1 MFYSSGL
8 WQVVGLFAILLRY
21 SFAQD
26 ELEIYDY
33 NDNEC
38 GERLVKR
45 QELVKGGYST
55 HPGDWPWHAALYH
68 RGFNSRDFEYACGST
83 IVHRYLVIT
92 AAHCVTFAT
101 SRRKIPSDNMQ
112 LRLGRFNLMNNEE
125 EYAEEFS
132 VIDTI
137 VHEGYRPTTLENDIA
152 ILRVEIPIIFN
163 DYIQPVCLWKRDDG
177 FDLPN
182 VYNQPGTVVG
192 WGLSENNRIGT
203 TLNEAQMPVVNS
215 WTCLASDRAFFGR
228 FLQSKAF
235 CAGYKN
241 GTGVCNGDSGGG
253 MFFQFQNRWY
263 LKGIVSFS
271 SVNDYSG
278 WCNLRQYIGFTDAS
292 QYIDWVYENTPT
304 SGNDDPILGHP
315 NMRLINQGNCGRN
328 EHMPEMD
335 EDRKP
340 ILNQYPW
347 MVALQAKTTT
357 EYVPCNGVLLNR
369 NYVLTAEC
377 YDLQYE
383 ITATLG
389 DYDTSRTK
397 DCGKVYGNMQCLSA
411 VQTVSVSQFIR
422 KDDLVLVRLSDPADI
437 GRRQNIEAICLPVTP
452 EQRIRLYNRYIM
464 TGWKESGSDA
474 TILQRALLEAIDLN
488 KCRAKF
494 KGRIDSK
501 TICVWNLEDPN
512 RSVACNDYT
521 PGSALQAIDQKSK
534 RYLLYG
540 VLRYISYCS
549 VPEQYIAISEYLLWI
564 LDNIR
569 R

>member
-1 MFYSSGL
+1 
-8 WQVVGLFAILLRY
+8 
-21 SFAQD
+21 
-26 ELEIYDY
+26 
-33 NDNEC
+33 
-38 GERLVKR
+38 
-45 QELVKGGYST
+45 
-55 HPGDWPWHAALYH
+55 
-68 RGFNSRDFEYACGST
+68 
-83 IVHRYLVIT
+83 
-92 AAHCVTFAT
+92 
-101 SRRKIPSDNMQ
+101 MQ

-132 VIDTI
+132 VNDTI

-241 GTGVCNGDSGGG
+241 GEL
-253 MFFQFQNRWY
+253 FY
-263 LKGIVSFS
+263 
-271 SVNDYSG
+271 
-278 WCNLRQYIGFTDAS
+278 DA
-292 QYIDWVYENTPT
+292 YIDWVYENTPT

-347 MVALQAKTTT
+347 MVVLQAKTTT

-474 TILQRALLEAIDLN
+474 TILQRALLEAIGLN

>member
-1 MFYSSGL
+1 
-8 WQVVGLFAILLRY
+8 
-21 SFAQD
+21 
-26 ELEIYDY
+26 
-33 NDNEC
+33 
-38 GERLVKR
+38 
-45 QELVKGGYST
+45 
-55 HPGDWPWHAALYH
+55 
-68 RGFNSRDFEYACGST
+68 
-83 IVHRYLVIT
+83 
-92 AAHCVTFAT
+92 
-101 SRRKIPSDNMQ
+101 MQ

-125 EYAEEFS
+125 EYAEELS

-177 FDLPN
+177 LDLPN
-182 VYNQPGTVVG
+182 VYNQPGT
-192 WGLSENNRIGT
+192 
-203 TLNEAQMPVVNS
+203 
-215 WTCLASDRAFFGR
+215 
-228 FLQSKAF
+228 
-235 CAGYKN
+235 
-241 GTGVCNGDSGGG
+241 
-253 MFFQFQNRWY
+253 
-263 LKGIVSFS
+263 
-271 SVNDYSG
+271 
-278 WCNLRQYIGFTDAS
+278 
-292 QYIDWVYENTPT
+292 YIDWVYENTPT

-328 EHMPEMD
+328 EHMPELD

-347 MVALQAKTTT
+347 MVVLQAKTTT
-357 EYVPCNGVLLNR
+357 EYIPCNGVLLNR

-383 ITATLG
+383 ITVTLG

-397 DCGKVYGNMQCLSA
+397 DCGKVYGEIKCLSA

-422 KDDLVLVRLSDPADI
+422 KDDLVLARLSDPAEI
-437 GRRQNIEAICLPVTP
+437 GGRQNIEAICLPVTP
-452 EQRIRLYNRYIM
+452 EQRERLYNRYIM

-488 KCRAKF
+488 KCRAEF

-534 RYLLYG
+534 RYLLYCLG
-540 VLRYISYCS
+540 ILAIAMFQNSTLPS
-549 VPEQYIAISEYLLWI
+549 VNIYYGFWI
-564 LDNIR
+564 IY
-569 R
+569 